1 MKIVEKYNLWFIE
14 DNCDSLGSKYEG
26 RYTGTFGHISTS
38 SFYPAHHMTMGEGG
52 AVLTDDPTLK
62 KIILSFRDWGR
73 DCWCE
78 PGKDNT
84 CGLRFAKQFG
94 QLPSGYDHKYVYSHI
109 GYNLKLTDM
118 QAAIGVEQLKKLP
131 QFIKSRKSNFLFL
144 KNELIKYEK
153 YFVLPEATENSEPSW
168 FGFPIL
174 VKDNSTFNRDEI
186 VRYLNENKIATRMLF
201 GGNLLKQ
208 PAYKNIEYKIFG
220 SLENTD
226 LVMNNLFWIGVY
238 PGLTD
243 EMLKYMVNII
253 EEFIKKNSSG

>member
-1 MKIVEKYNLWFIE
+1 
-14 DNCDSLGSKYEG
+14 
-26 RYTGTFGHISTS
+26 
-38 SFYPAHHMTMGEGG
+38 
-52 AVLTDDPTLK
+52 
-62 KIILSFRDWGR
+62 
-73 DCWCE
+73 
-78 PGKDNT
+78 
-84 CGLRFAKQFG
+84 
-94 QLPSGYDHKYVYSHI
+94 
-109 GYNLKLTDM
+109 
-118 QAAIGVEQLKKLP
+118 LP

-153 YFVLPEATENSEPSW
+153 YFILPEATENSEPSW

-208 PAYKNIEYKIFG
+208 PAYKNIKYKVFG

-253 EEFIKKNSSG
+253 EEFIKKK